1 MSKDIVFK
9 CIECNAVEITK
20 ASYINKDGIPCKR
33 CGGYRNP
40 LGYVIDI
47 DNPANIG
54 IDMMPYLSKDTG
66 RIEVTKKCNVVEYAA
81 VNLDKETPEVETTT
95 FLDPERSW
103 IFDKE
108 KFYADDKELK
118 L

>member
-1 MSKDIVFK
+1 MRMNRDIVFK
-9 CIECNAVEITK
+9 CVTCNTIEISK
-20 ASYINKDGIPCKR
+20 SSDGVPCKQ

-40 LGYVIDI
+40 LGYVMDI
-47 DNPANIG
+47 KGPVNIG
-54 IDMMPYLSKDTG
+54 DNIPYTSKDTG
-66 RIEVTKKCNVVEYAA
+66 RIEVTRKCNVVECAA

-108 KFYADDKELK
+108 KFYADDKEIK